1 MKNIL
6 TFVITLAFAA
16 SAFAGQKKAPC
27 CASDAGKKECSE
39 IYAKL
44 NLTPE
49 QHSKLDAFQARCEK
63 DSCKED
69 SMKKFFH
76 EAKKVLSPQQY
87 TQLKTEC
94 GNMDKHGKAGS

>member
-1 MKNIL
+1 MKKIL
-6 TFVITLAFAA
+6 TFVVTLTFAA

-27 CASDAGKKECSE
+27 CTTDAGKKECSE

-63 DSCKED
+63 DSCKEE
-69 SMKKFFH
+69 SMQKFFKN
-76 EAKKVLSPQQY
+76 AKRVLTPAQY

-94 GNMDKHGKAGS
+94 GNMDKHGA

>member
-63 DSCKED
+63 DGCSEE
-69 SMKKFFH
+69 SMKKFFKN
-76 EAKKVLSPQQY
+76 AKSVLTAEQFA
-87 TQLKTEC
+87 QLKSEC
-94 GNMDKHGKAGS
+94 GKMEKRG